1 MKQRFRRVC
10 DVLSCREDGR
20 IVGTMMAPKM
30 KMMDPAS
37 MSAERYEQP
46 SVRNSVNDYA
56 APGSGDESSNLNV
69 EMSSSMHRDK
79 NNNNNSK
86 DEESVENAETE
97 NNNEKTKD
105 SCDES
110 KVKAT
115 TSKRPHSPTV
125 MIPFAIAKLYRLPL
139 TASPSLVGGPKKKG
153 KGRGRRLRS
162 DPPENVSTSPLLSA
176 DASADDDSSAA
187 PIEDGGSPPS
197 NDSSI
202 TQFVIPNEEYS
213 PTQLRTLVE
222 AILPMNGATIV
233 KQPSRALQGDK
244 EDRYG
249 IIGSDG
255 TLKRILFVDQKGK
268 VFDVLHPYSICH

>member
-97 NNNEKTKD
+97 NNN
-105 SCDES
+105 
-110 KVKAT
+110 
-115 TSKRPHSPTV
+115 
-125 MIPFAIAKLYRLPL
+125 
-139 TASPSLVGGPKKKG
+139 
-153 KGRGRRLRS
+153 
-162 DPPENVSTSPLLSA
+162 
-176 DASADDDSSAA
+176 
-187 PIEDGGSPPS
+187 
-197 NDSSI
+197 
-202 TQFVIPNEEYS
+202 
-213 PTQLRTLVE
+213 
-222 AILPMNGATIV
+222 
-233 KQPSRALQGDK
+233 
-244 EDRYG
+244 
-249 IIGSDG
+249 
-255 TLKRILFVDQKGK
+255 
-268 VFDVLHPYSICH
+268 